1 MPELSCTQHSKE
13 RKRLKLLFTVRNRK
27 NRRCALMAIR
37 PRTRKRVQAVRRAAD
52 GSAFKK
58 CEECGVMIAIALYDM
73 HECGEKRRE
82 VKRFKYIASGNIDNI
97 SKPIGSFE
105 DEPRSPFVF
114 FLEEF
119 RENYNG
125 DLVDASRICFNDQKP
140 FNARAMEVDSAHSR
154 KLNEEAKTIYKADEE
169 ADSKTVG
176 RYDKFYESYV
186 QIEEEE
192 DYDSSDHFGHEFW
205 EDDTMLDY

>member
-114 FLEEF
+114 FLSKKGT
-119 RENYNG
+119 G
-125 DLVDASRICFNDQKP
+125 DVNL
-140 FNARAMEVDSAHSR
+140 
-154 KLNEEAKTIYKADEE
+154 
-169 ADSKTVG
+169 
-176 RYDKFYESYV
+176 
-186 QIEEEE
+186 
-192 DYDSSDHFGHEFW
+192 
-205 EDDTMLDY
+205 